1 MTKTRYF
8 FFVIFLL
15 NCLFLLQMVSTCN
28 GDFSPVAEIMVT
40 ANQVARFLTKT
51 LLLGLDVGSAND
63 DSNFFRWI
71 RRFEMKGSVIDS
83 RSFLLDGC
91 RQTCRRQPCS
101 PRPTSTTDSSLQT
114 KSPWNLL
121 FPRWE
126 TISEGTKCSKMIQ
139 RY

>member
-63 DSNFFRWI
+63 NSNFFRWI
-71 RRFEMKGSVIDS
+71 RRFVMKGSVIDS

-91 RQTCRRQPCS
+91 RQTCQPQLCC
-101 PRPTSTTDSSLQT
+101 PRPTRTT
-114 KSPWNLL
+114 
-121 FPRWE
+121 
-126 TISEGTKCSKMIQ
+126 EGTKCLNDPKISNNNFPVPNSWQ
-139 RY
+139 QGLR